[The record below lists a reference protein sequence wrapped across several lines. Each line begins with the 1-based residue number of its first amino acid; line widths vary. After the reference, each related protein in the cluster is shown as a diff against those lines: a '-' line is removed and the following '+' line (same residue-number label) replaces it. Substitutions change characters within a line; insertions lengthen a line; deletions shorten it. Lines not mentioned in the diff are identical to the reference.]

1 MTRFCLLPIFNK
13 PKYLE
18 SSNLN
23 SLRSNKRLSFIRIN
37 HIDDYSARS
46 LFTFII
52 VIITHSSNLLQ
63 KSIIIILNWWH
74 PGNKFNIC
82 SIIPL
87 FIKILLD
94 SKY

>member
-18 SSNLN
+18 TSNLN
-23 SLRSNKRLSFIRIN
+23 SLRSDKRF
-37 HIDDYSARS
+37 DDYSFRS
-46 LFTFII
+46 QFILII
-52 VIITHSSNLLQ
+52 VVITHSSSLLQ

-82 SIIPL
+82 SIIL
-87 FIKILLD
+87 IV
-94 SKY
+94 Y